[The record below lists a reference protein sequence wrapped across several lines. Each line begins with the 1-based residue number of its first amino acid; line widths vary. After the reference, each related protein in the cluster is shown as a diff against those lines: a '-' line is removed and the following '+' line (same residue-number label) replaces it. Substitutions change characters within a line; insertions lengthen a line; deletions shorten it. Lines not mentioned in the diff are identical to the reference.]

1 MSARG
6 PFEIV
11 DAQIIDL
18 TLKCDQMCRDPERDH
33 EARDAQGRLALS
45 LGIYQLMERG
55 DFQRA
60 KEEMGMIVLGQTR
73 YYEYEFGVPTGT
85 NFWVRKFATAQAIA
99 SQVESNLVP
108 VSSIL
113 TNVPHTPDAKITIEN
128 QKD

>member
-1 MSARG
+1 MKRN
-6 PFEIV
+6 IV
-11 DAQIIDL
+11 IIVLAL
-18 TLKCDQMCRDPERDH
+18 TLAVASYMLGWSNVSLRDH

-60 KEEMGMIVLGQTR
+60 KEDMGMVVLGQTR

-85 NFWVRKFATAQAIA
+85 NFWVQKFATAQAIA

-113 TNVPHTPDAKITIEN
+113 TNFPHTPDAKITIG
-128 QKD
+128 K